1 MKAALLTE
9 RTLEIYLNIAEN
21 ATSSRDFDLAKT
33 MLRAACDYL
42 TETVQPVG
50 IKFLVRIAELLA
62 VHNINEQ
69 AESMFTRALQET
81 RTRSTDDWLLARIY
95 DGLSEI
101 HIRQSNLKM
110 ARKRCEQALRLI
122 GKQAECSVDLLTSR
136 RRRLALINLLQGQ
149 PMIAY
154 TLL

>member
-1 MKAALLTE
+1 MKATLLTE

-21 ATSSRDFDLAKT
+21 ATSSRDFDLAKS
-33 MLRAACDYL
+33 MLRAACDHL
-42 TETVQPVG
+42 NEIFQPVG
-50 IKFLVRIAELLA
+50 IKILVRIAELLA

-69 AESMFTRALQET
+69 AESIFTRALRES
-81 RTRSTDDWLLARIY
+81 RTQSTEEWLLARIY

-101 HIRQSNLKM
+101 HMRQSNLKM

-122 GKQAECSVDLLTSR
+122 GKQAECGNDLLASR
-136 RRRLALINLLQGQ
+136 KRKLALINLLQGQ
-149 PMIAY
+149 PMVAY